1 MWYQLTLQAI
11 HSLYLDED
19 TELDVQSAE
28 IRFIM
33 YHYLFIIFDTH
44 ESVF

>member
-1 MWYQLTLQAI
+1 MWYDLILRAI
-11 HSLYLDED
+11 HSLHLGDDGES
-19 TELDVQSAE
+19 DVQSVE